1 MKKTAIKILAVA
13 SVFAASLV
21 FMGCPSSPT
30 DVDPVENEEPSNNE
44 PSQNDPSNK
53 NPSENVPSEKDPSD
67 NVTYST
73 LSIYGAETNDFTL
86 GGTENWYAGP
96 TFTDA
101 EGVLTVAY
109 GTAGGSGCYTC
120 NVGILAGDTI
130 SVEYKADAASTLRFV
145 TNAQEGK
152 KECDVEAPVAED
164 FTTVS
169 YTFKAAE
176 AGNMIQIGFIAG
188 DATGTMTVKSITLK
202 AVDKNDGLKAAIDE
216 AKAVRTAAVI
226 GTEAGNYPQE
236 SADTLDAAIAVA
248 EAELAA
254 KTTRKDWV
262 AAQATLGAAVE
273 AFNTAVVKITL
284 PTFPA
289 KPKSG
294 TLIYAS
300 TDSENSQIKNINPNW
315 GQSSTQGYEEMSD
328 GTETRSVI
336 VLNLVDYQGMELS
349 PVDISSATKLCFE
362 YCTKDASASIN
373 VYPIYTQK
381 AEDPKEYAIAWV
393 PITDGQWHK
402 AEITFDKNNAANAD
416 FIDQIKFAGG
426 KGKIY
431 YDNLRVE

>member
-53 NPSENVPSEKDPSD
+53 NPDEKDPSENVPSE

-73 LSIYGAETNDFTL
+73 LSIYGAETNDLEL
-86 GGTENWYAGP
+86 GATQDWWNGP
-96 TFTDA
+96 TFTNA
-101 EGVLTVAY
+101 EGVLKVEY
-109 GTAGGSGCYTC
+109 GTAKGSGCYTC

-130 SVEYKADAASTLRFV
+130 SVEYKADVASTLRFV
-145 TNAQEGK
+145 TSA
-152 KECDVEAPVAED
+152 KECNVDAPAADD

-169 YTFKAAE
+169 YTFKDAE
-176 AGNMIQIGFIAG
+176 AGNMNQIGFVAG
-188 DATGTMTVKSITLK
+188 EATGTMTVKSITLK
-202 AVDKNDGLKAAIDE
+202 AVDKDDGLKAAIDA
-216 AKAVRTAAVI
+216 AKAVRAAAVI
-226 GTEAGNYPQE
+226 GTEAGNYPQK

-248 EAELAA
+248 EADLAA
-254 KTTRKDWV
+254 KTTRKDWL

-273 AFNTAVVKITL
+273 AFNADVVKITL
-284 PTFPA
+284 PKFPA
-289 KPKSG
+289 KPESG

-300 TDSENSQIKNINPNW
+300 TDSKNSKIKNINPNW

-336 VLNLVDYQGMELS
+336 VLNLVNYQGMELS

-362 YCTKDASASIN
+362 YCTENASASIN
-373 VYPIYTQK
+373 VSPIY
-381 AEDPKEYAIAWV
+381 AEEGKDPKEYAIVWAPV
-393 PITDGQWHK
+393 ADGKWHT
-402 AEITFDKNNAANAD
+402 AEITFDKNNASSAG
-416 FIDQIKFAGG
+416 FINQIKFAAGT
-426 KGKIY
+426 GKIY

>member
-53 NPSENVPSEKDPSD
+53 NPSENVPSE

-73 LSIYGAETNDFTL
+73 LSIYGAETNDLEL
-86 GGTENWYAGP
+86 GATQDWWNGP
-96 TFTDA
+96 TFTNA

-109 GTAGGSGCYTC
+109 GTAKGSGCYTC

-130 SVEYKADAASTLRFV
+130 SVEYKADVASTLRFV
-145 TNAQEGK
+145 TSA
-152 KECDVEAPVAED
+152 KECNVDAPAADD

-169 YTFKAAE
+169 YTFKDAE
-176 AGNMIQIGFIAG
+176 AGNMNQIGFVAG
-188 DATGTMTVKSITLK
+188 DKTGTMTVKSITLK
-202 AVDKNDGLKAAIDE
+202 AVDKNDGLKAAIDA
-216 AKAVRTAAVI
+216 AKAVRAAAVI
-226 GTEAGNYPQE
+226 GTEAGNYPQD
-236 SADTLDAAIAVA
+236 SADTLDAAIAAA

-254 KTTRKDWV
+254 KTTRKDWL

-273 AFNTAVVKITL
+273 AFNADVVKITL
-284 PTFPA
+284 PEFPA
-289 KPKSG
+289 KPESG
-294 TLIYAS
+294 TFIYAS
-300 TDSENSQIKNINPNW
+300 TDSKNSKITNINPSW
-315 GQSSTQGYEEMSD
+315 QQTSTQGYEEMSD

-336 VLNLVDYQGMELS
+336 VLNLVNYQGMELS
-349 PVDISSATKLCFE
+349 PVDISNATKLCFE

-381 AEDPKEYAIAWV
+381 ATDPKEYAIAWAPV
-393 PITDGQWHK
+393 VDGKWHT
-402 AEITFDKNNAANAD
+402 AEITFNKESKAYAD
-416 FIDQIKFAGG
+416 FIDQIKFADGT
-426 KGKIY
+426 GKIY

>member
-30 DVDPVENEEPSNNE
+30 DVDPVENEEPSNKE

-53 NPSENVPSEKDPSD
+53 NPSENVPSENVPAE

-73 LSIYGAETNDFTL
+73 LSIYGAETNDLTL
-86 GGTENWYAGP
+86 GGTQDWWNGP
-96 TFTDA
+96 TFTEAD
-101 EGVLTVAY
+101 GVLTVAY

-130 SVEYKADAASTLRFV
+130 SVEYKADVASTLRFV
-145 TNAQEGK
+145 TSA
-152 KECDVEAPVAED
+152 KECNVDAPAADD

-202 AVDKNDGLKAAIDE
+202 AVDKNDGLKAAIDA
-216 AKAVRTAAVI
+216 AKAVRAAAVI
-226 GTEAGNYPQE
+226 GTEAGNYPQD
-236 SADTLDAAIAVA
+236 SADTLDSAIEAA

-262 AAQATLGAAVE
+262 TAQATLGAAVE
-273 AFNTAVVKITL
+273 AFNADVVKITL
-284 PTFPA
+284 PKFPA

-294 TLIYAS
+294 TFIYAS
-300 TDSENSQIKNINPNW
+300 TDSENPIIKNINPNW
-315 GQSSTQGYEEMSD
+315 GQSGTQGYEEMSD

-336 VLNLVDYQGMELS
+336 VLNLVNHQGIELS
-349 PVDISSATKLCFE
+349 PVNISSATKLCFE
-362 YCTKDASASIN
+362 YCTEDASASIN
-373 VYPIYTQK
+373 VFPIYTQK
-381 AEDPKEYAIAWV
+381 AEDPKEYAIAWAPV
-393 PITDGQWHK
+393 ADGKWHT
-402 AEITFDKNNAANAD
+402 AEITFDKKNAAYAD
-416 FIDQIKFAGG
+416 FIDQIKFANGT
-426 KGKIY
+426 GKIY
-431 YDNLRVE
+431 YDYLRVE